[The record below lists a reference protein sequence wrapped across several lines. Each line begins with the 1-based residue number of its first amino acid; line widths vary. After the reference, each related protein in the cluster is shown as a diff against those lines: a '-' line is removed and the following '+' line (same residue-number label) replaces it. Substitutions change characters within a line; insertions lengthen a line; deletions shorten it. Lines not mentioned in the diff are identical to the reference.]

1 MHDLLTLQVNRKLM
15 AAVALFILC
24 FGCICIPSSVSLAFA
39 QYESTFL
46 FPSAARGR
54 QAHLDF
60 QSSFNYLIPETK
72 HESFLILNM
81 RPVAD
86 EARSCAGAPT
96 SAFLFLFP
104 ATRTCPWQP
113 QPTLVS
119 HCVQHL
125 TPEHACNMQGLRP
138 QKTRMKS
145 NWAVSVACE
154 RIACVLR

>member
-1 MHDLLTLQVNRKLM
+1 
-15 AAVALFILC
+15 
-24 FGCICIPSSVSLAFA
+24 
-39 QYESTFL
+39 
-46 FPSAARGR
+46 
-54 QAHLDF
+54 
-60 QSSFNYLIPETK
+60 
-72 HESFLILNM
+72 M

-125 TPEHACNMQGLRP
+125 TPEHACNKQGLRP
-138 QKTRMKS
+138 KNPRMKS

-154 RIACVLR
+154 RIACVLRGGVVEEKEKE